1 MNTVDLIRKKRDGYA
16 LEKDEINFLISG
28 YCKNKIPDYQFSAF
42 LMATYLRGMTSGET
56 SHLTNAMLHSGKVL
70 DLSSI
75 PGVKIDK
82 HSTGG
87 VGDKT
92 SLIIAPIVAAA
103 GIKVPMISGRGLGHT
118 GGTLDKLESIP
129 GFRTDLSISE
139 YKKVLKNW
147 GAVLIGQTKDIAP
160 ADKLIYSLR
169 DVTATVESIPLITA
183 SIMSK
188 KLAEGIDGLVL
199 DIKTGNGAF
208 MKEEKDAF
216 VLADS
221 LVLTAKAFNKKVIAF
236 ITDMNQPL
244 GNYVGNWLEVYEAI
258 EILKG
263 EKKNDLYNLSIKLAG
278 TMIFLGGKAL
288 TTKEGE
294 QIAKEQITQGYAFE
308 RFVEIV
314 KAQKGD
320 IKYLYNPGKYRKPK
334 FKRVIKSVE
343 DSFLNSVNTFEMG
356 LAAVELGAGRL
367 KKDDLVDPAAGIK
380 FNFKIGDKINK
391 GDIIAELYSDNKNKI
406 LLVEKRFNNMVG
418 LSGRKVNPP
427 RLIKKIIKQGE

>member
-16 LEKDEINFLISG
+16 LEKDEINFLVSG
-28 YCKNKIPDYQFSAF
+28 YSKDKIPDYQFSAF
-42 LMATYLRGMTSGET
+42 LMAAYLIGITKEET
-56 SHLTNAMLHSGKVL
+56 SYLTNAMLHSGKVL

-75 PGVKIDK
+75 PGVKVDK

-103 GIKVPMISGRGLGHT
+103 GVKVPMISGRGLGHT

-129 GFRTDLSISE
+129 GFRTDLSINE
-139 YKKVLKNW
+139 YKKVLKNC

-244 GNYVGNWLEVYEAI
+244 GNYIGNWLEVYEAI

-294 QIAKEQITQGYAFE
+294 QIAKEQITNGYAFE